1 MWLIRSV
8 NKAIWPSIEPV
19 LVAFAPKLVKIPAFF
34 SIVKYG
40 IFVFLITSLLC
51 FFFKLEAKVQR
62 NIDFKLAN

>member
-19 LVAFAPKLVKIPAFF
+19 LEALAPKVVKMSAFF
-34 SIVKYG
+34 SVVKYG

-51 FFFKLEAKVQR
+51 FFFKLVAKVRR
-62 NIDFKLAN
+62 NIDF

>member
-19 LVAFAPKLVKIPAFF
+19 LEALVPKDVKMSAFF

-51 FFFKLEAKVQR
+51 FFFKLDAKVRR
-62 NIDFKLAN
+62 NIDF

>member
-1 MWLIRSV
+1 MWFIRSV

-19 LVAFAPKLVKIPAFF
+19 LVAFAPKLVKMSAFF

-51 FFFKLEAKVQR
+51 FFFKLVAKVHR
-62 NIDFKLAN
+62 NIDF